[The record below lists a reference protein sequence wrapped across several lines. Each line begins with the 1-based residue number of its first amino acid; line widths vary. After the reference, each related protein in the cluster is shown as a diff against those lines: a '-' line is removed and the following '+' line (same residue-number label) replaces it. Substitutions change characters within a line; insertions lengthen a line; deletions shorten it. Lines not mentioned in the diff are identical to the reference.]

1 MADAVVV
8 GGGVVGLCAACWLR
22 RAGLEVT
29 VLERAQPGAG
39 ASWGN
44 AGWVV
49 PSHSTPLAHPGA
61 LGRGLRWMLDPASPL
76 WVRLR
81 PERALWAWVLHFAR
95 FCSTAHVQRALPIL
109 VHLQRRSLELYE
121 ELCARGLAFGFR
133 RSGSLSAYRTEE
145 GFREGLEEA
154 RLLTEHGVEA
164 QPLVGRSAVEREP
177 LLREGLAGAVYFP
190 QDAHLDPA
198 RLVLELL
205 RWAESEG
212 VRVVAGA
219 GADGLEVDGRRVAV
233 REGGRRHVP
242 EVVVLA
248 AGVWSGQLA
257 RTADLRL
264 PLLPAKGYSV
274 TLEHADAQPRCPV
287 MLSEARVAVTPFEDG
302 RLRFAGTLELGAWDT
317 RVSRRRV
324 EAIRRAAEQYLRV
337 RATGGEVWCG
347 LRPCTPDGLP
357 LVGRVRELA
366 NLVVATGHGTLGV
379 SLAPA
384 TAELVVA
391 AALDGGGE
399 GWEALR
405 PDRFRKD

>member
-1 MADAVVV
+1 M
-8 GGGVVGLCAACWLR
+8 
-22 RAGLEVT
+22 
-29 VLERAQPGAG
+29 
-39 ASWGN
+39 
-44 AGWVV
+44 
-49 PSHSTPLAHPGA
+49 
-61 LGRGLRWMLDPASPL
+61 
-76 WVRLR
+76 
-81 PERALWAWVLHFAR
+81 
-95 FCSTAHVQRALPIL
+95 
-109 VHLQRRSLELYE
+109 
-121 ELCARGLAFGFR
+121 
-133 RSGSLSAYRTEE
+133 
-145 GFREGLEEA
+145 
-154 RLLTEHGVEA
+154 
-164 QPLVGRSAVEREP
+164 
-177 LLREGLAGAVYFP
+177 
-190 QDAHLDPA
+190 
-198 RLVLELL
+198 
-205 RWAESEG
+205 
-212 VRVVAGA
+212 
-219 GADGLEVDGRRVAV
+219 AV